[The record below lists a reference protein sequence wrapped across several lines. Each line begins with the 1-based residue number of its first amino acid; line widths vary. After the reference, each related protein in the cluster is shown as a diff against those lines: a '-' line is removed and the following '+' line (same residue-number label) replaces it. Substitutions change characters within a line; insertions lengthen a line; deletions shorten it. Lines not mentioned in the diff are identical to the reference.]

1 MIEVCFFY
9 LTLFQKWF
17 LACCFNNLFFFRE
30 FFVDD
35 EASDGKEEA
44 DGFDDVVPWVGAEW
58 EVVWCDGLPHVEPWV
73 EGYDSDADEADVEPA
88 TIPSTVAAFF
98 QHKAWCDGD
107 EDLGENPE
115 FPHGAVMK
123 FKAQQIEPDKENDKL
138 EDDVAKHDFCRC
150 AGFPVDVLFVGH
162 GAL

>member
-58 EVVWCDGLPHVEPWV
+58 EVVWCDG
-73 EGYDSDADEADVEPA
+73 
-88 TIPSTVAAFF
+88 
-98 QHKAWCDGD
+98 D